1 MHWATRLDS
10 HFVCGRLACRRRYVG
25 CDGADRAGAI
35 GVILESGAQ
44 ALLELS
50 PIFGDGLIDQAA
62 TVAGSRLAGL
72 AATSSPSA
80 NFTPRNQ
87 FWQLV
92 VAVEASPS
100 FLRGFDKLEDH
111 GERGA
116 VRQAALRPDRAVA
129 RGCERAFDGVRVR
142 KCFQCSAGEVVES
155 Q

>member
-1 MHWATRLDS
+1 MVLTEQARSVLS
-10 HFVCGRLACRRRYVG
+10 SKVA
-25 CDGADRAGAI
+25 
-35 GVILESGAQ
+35 AQ

-72 AATSSPSA
+72 RR
-80 NFTPRNQ
+80 PRARRRIHTENQ

-129 RGCERAFDGVRVR
+129 RGCERAFDGVRGPQVLPVLG
-142 KCFQCSAGEVVES
+142 GEVVES